1 MPWITPLLATV
12 AAYGFARRRRS
23 GDRER
28 GDIDLLGGLEYGD
41 DRAGEDDADGRA
53 GRCEGIKELSQHVV
67 PQRLGRLPDHRRR
80 PSSRGWPRRH
90 LRGPQEGAGAI
101 R

>member
-67 PQRLGRLPDHRRR
+67 PQRLGRYLITGDGRAR
-80 PSSRGWPRRH
+80 
-90 LRGPQEGAGAI
+90 AGGHDGT
-101 R
+101 